1 MQKVKKINFDL
12 SQLAETFGVTRQGTC
27 QVLVE
32 WLNTTFEL
40 NAFETQLYETLCE
53 EISEDGDYWNE
64 EELKIQFVGTLFRIA
79 NINVKKEIKVFYER
93 PLSAKVGEHELN
105 VICDCLVAKPMEFHT
120 PQKPYFFLQ
129 EFKKGKGEKRDPE
142 AQMLTAMLISQVK
155 NNDNFPIYGG
165 YLVGSIWVFTTLHGK
180 EYCASRKFD
189 AANPSDLMK
198 IISILKNLKPLI
210 LKH

>member
-1 MQKVKKINFDL
+1 M
-12 SQLAETFGVTRQGTC
+12 AETFGVTRQGTC
-27 QVLVE
+27 QVLAE
-32 WLNTTFEL
+32 WLNITFEL

-53 EISEDGDYWNE
+53 EISED
-64 EELKIQFVGTLFRIA
+64 
-79 NINVKKEIKVFYER
+79 
-93 PLSAKVGEHELN
+93 
-105 VICDCLVAKPMEFHT
+105 
-120 PQKPYFFLQ
+120 
-129 EFKKGKGEKRDPE
+129 
-142 AQMLTAMLISQVK
+142 
-155 NNDNFPIYGG
+155 GG